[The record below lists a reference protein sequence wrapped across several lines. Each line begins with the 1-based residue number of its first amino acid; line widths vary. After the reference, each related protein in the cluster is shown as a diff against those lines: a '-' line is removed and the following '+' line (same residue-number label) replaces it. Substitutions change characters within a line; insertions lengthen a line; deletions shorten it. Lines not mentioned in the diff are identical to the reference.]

1 MNKSKQLFSELLLLL
16 KKERKI
22 KNTNQVVEFMSVFIY
37 IKYLQLSSLSE
48 DVYFCFDGDE
58 VNELSQNCR
67 KIIKNSRCDLYWRG
81 DGFDIDDLL
90 INSAESFILN
100 ASNKRLLYCLSDFLN
115 SMDHVYDLKELKGLY
130 NELINKMTL
139 ESSQSGE
146 FYTPKTISEVVVS
159 YLKPNAVNSIFDP
172 ACGTSGFLVEAAKYI
187 ENNDG
192 LCSNNLILHGADIS
206 FFACVVSKVNLI
218 LNCESDFAINL
229 GDSLDIIDYNYSRDR
244 TNENYDI
251 ILTNPPFGKASA
263 SNVHWGEQEQFI
275 DYNFLRLV
283 MCSLKVNGRAAV
295 ILPERFIY
303 DSSFQAK
310 ELKRELFNKF
320 DVDCIL
326 SLPSGVMLPYT
337 GVKLVIVFFSN
348 TYPSGNVW
356 FYRLIK
362 NEKLTK
368 NKKLKIEDFDDFFK
382 RERNKEESDNSWLIP
397 IDKIV
402 GNYNLLEGI
411 KSKKDFSDFD
421 CFFESL
427 TVIDNI
433 KDEIV
438 VRVDTI
444 NNLMKNI
451 ERKVNDISSSINHS
465 KFKVGELVKSLK
477 TVPLSKEK
485 LLNEGGY
492 KVYGGNGVIGY
503 YDEFLH
509 SGEFIVVG
517 RVGALCGNVHYVEGD
532 IWVTNNSIVF
542 ECTDLARVHPPY
554 LARLLSNKGLRRLA
568 SGTAQPHLTVTKVKD
583 IEIKLPPL
591 HIQIEL
597 EELLLRL
604 DKEFTLKEELI
615 ERLNKTSGLLKNELS
630 HHLLQI

>member
-22 KNTNQVVEFMSVFIY
+22 KNTNQVVEFISIFIY

-48 DVYFCFDGDE
+48 DAHFCFDRDE

-67 KIIKNSRCDLYWRG
+67 KIIKYSRCGLYWHS

-90 INSAESFILN
+90 INSAERYILN
-100 ASNKRLLYCLSDFLN
+100 SSNTGVLYCLSDFLN
-115 SMDHVYDLKELKGLY
+115 SMDDVFELKELKELY
-130 NELINKMTL
+130 NDLINKMTL

-159 YLKPNAVNSIFDP
+159 YLKPNAFNNIFDP

-192 LCSNNLILHGADIS
+192 VCSNNLILHGADIS
-206 FFACVVSKVNLI
+206 FFACIVSKVNLI
-218 LNCESDFAINL
+218 LNCESDFSINL
-229 GDSLDIIDYNYSRDR
+229 GDSLNIIDYNYSRDSS
-244 TNENYDI
+244 NEKYDI

-263 SNVHWGEQEQFI
+263 SNVHWHEQEQFI

-283 MCSLKVNGRAAV
+283 MFSLKVNGRAAV

-310 ELKRELFNKF
+310 ELKRELFNQF

-356 FYRLIK
+356 FYQLEK

-433 KDEIV
+433 KDEVV

-444 NNLMKNI
+444 NNIMKNV

-485 LLNEGGY
+485 LQNEGGY

-503 YDEFLH
+503 YDEFIH

-517 RVGALCGNVHYVEGD
+517 RVGALCGNVHYVQGD

-554 LARLLSNKGLRRLA
+554 LARLLSNKDLRRLA
-568 SGTAQPHLTVTKVKD
+568 SGTAQAHLTVTKVKD